1 MQVKLVLLIKNL
13 YSHLNFRKDAF
24 PFGIQKIKIYHR
36 SRFLLT
42 VIPPGGFYTIAR
54 KSNELEIE
62 RDNSYGY
69 SITYG
74 IFKKFNKNNITCKE
88 SLNFLEDECKLN
100 QVKVKHYNIPQFSI
114 TFSKRYQKS
123 FWKHTIVSLLG
134 WTFSICKYYCIMR
147 R

>member
-1 MQVKLVLLIKNL
+1 M
-13 YSHLNFRKDAF
+13 
-24 PFGIQKIKIYHR
+24 
-36 SRFLLT
+36 
-42 VIPPGGFYTIAR
+42 IPPGGFYTIAR

-100 QVKVKHYNIPQFSI
+100 QVKHYNVPLFLNFLNKISTKLLERYNYI
-114 TFSKRYQKS
+114 TPWLDYFN
-123 FWKHTIVSLLG
+123 L
-134 WTFSICKYYCIMR
+134 
-147 R
+147 

>member
-1 MQVKLVLLIKNL
+1 MFVVQGYILLIKDLYL
-13 YSHLNFRKDAF
+13 YSPLNFRKDAF
-24 PFGIQKIKIYHR
+24 PFGIQKIKIYHK

-100 QVKVKHYNIPQFSI
+100 QVK
-114 TFSKRYQKS
+114 
-123 FWKHTIVSLLG
+123 
-134 WTFSICKYYCIMR
+134 
-147 R
+147 